1 MTSVLSPDSWLC
13 LFLPVHA
20 GFSQFGTAAIPGVT
34 SGVTSDLK
42 DPSLATSPASSSLSH
57 VEHDLPV
64 SSPQTVCKTEPGVT
78 PKAEDPEEDD
88 DDDDRESMDG
98 SLCSKDD
105 INEENKSPSS
115 GDQKGNSEGSQK
127 KKKRRVL
134 FSKAQTY
141 ELEKRFR
148 QQRYLSA
155 PEREHLASILR
166 LTPTQVKIWFQN
178 HRYKLKKARQE
189 KGLDMTPLPAPRRVA
204 VPVLVRDGKPC
215 QPSMG
220 GGMIK
225 AHDMIGMGQ
234 TDPLGSTGYGHTVNS
249 YSSMNPA
256 SSQLTPMPGAMPP
269 MSASGHISTS
279 MACMAQNTAGAG
291 GTAGMGAATLGSMN
305 SYTNMNSYNSMS
317 SMGGM
322 HSHMSSGVN
331 MNSALSPPSYNF
343 VQPQTRWW

>member
-1 MTSVLSPDSWLC
+1 M
-13 LFLPVHA
+13 
-20 GFSQFGTAAIPGVT
+20 PGVT
-34 SGVTSDLK
+34 PVVSRPPAVTTDLK
-42 DPSLATSPASSSLSH
+42 GPSLATSPASSSLSH
-57 VEHDLPV
+57 IEHELPA
-64 SSPQTVCKTEPGVT
+64 SSPQNVCKTESGLI
-78 PKAEDPEEDD
+78 PKEEDD
-88 DDDDRESMDG
+88 DDDDDDDDRDSLDG
-98 SLCSKDD
+98 SMCSKDD

-115 GDQKGNSEGSQK
+115 NGQKGGTEASQK

-215 QPSMG
+215 QPTMN
-220 GGMIK
+220 GGMLK
-225 AHDMIGMGQ
+225 AHDMMHGMAQ
-234 TDPLGSTGYGHTVNS
+234 VDPMGSAGYGHTINS
-249 YSSMNPA
+249 SYNAMNPA
-256 SSQLTPMPGAMPP
+256 ASQLTPMAGAMPP

-279 MACMAQNTAGAG
+279 LACMSQAAAGPG
-291 GTAGMGAATLGSMN
+291 GGAGMGAAPPGLGSMN
-305 SYTNMNSYNSMS
+305 SYSNMNSYNTMS

-322 HSHMSSGVN
+322 HSHMSSGVS
-331 MNSALSPPSYNF
+331 MNNVSALAPPSYNF